1 MAGDRCCPR
10 KYQQQANNRFET
22 PRQQFTELFGQL
34 TNFGRPILKEQSAY
48 KRTYRAPHTGTKC
61 IKSPA
66 FGGKGQMA
74 ADQVTLKFQT
84 PVLLH
89 ETLGRAHV
97 VNRQGLRDKT
107 NPGSA
112 TCNPKPKVGV
122 LGYVQTGLKHSRFL
136 QDFFLYQHGPRPA
149 TSMGQGGPEKIIKIF
164 LVSQHLLPQFGVNI
178 NSATILIAQTV
189 VEIGGSPYKVLIS
202 HEQLCLTAESFGEPF
217 IIGVKKCDPFAGSGF
232 DTSVSRNTW
241 AGVFLINIANIRA
254 ELLDPLGGLV
264 SRAVINDDYLI
275 RPAAL
280 SQNAFDG
287 ARNGFLGIVSRDYN
301 TDTYASVIVF

>member
-1 MAGDRCCPR
+1 MAGDRCYPG

-34 TNFGRPILKEQSAY
+34 TNFGRPVLKEQSAY
-48 KRTYRAPHTGTKC
+48 MRTYRAPHAGTKC

-66 FGGKGQMA
+66 FGGKGHVA
-74 ADQVTLKFQT
+74 ADQVALKFQAS
-84 PVLLH
+84 VLLH
-89 ETLGRAHV
+89 ETSRCGHV
-97 VNRQGLRDKT
+97 VNRQRFGDET
-107 NPGSA
+107 NPGPA
-112 TCNPKPKVGV
+112 TCNPKPKVGI
-122 LGYVQTGLKHSRFL
+122 LGYVQTRLEHSRFL
-136 QDFFLYQHGPRPA
+136 QDFFLYQHGPCPTA
-149 TSMGQGGPEKIIKIF
+149 SMRQGGPEKIIKIF
-164 LVSQHLLPQFGVNI
+164 LVSQRLLPQFGVNI
-178 NSATILIAQTV
+178 NSATILIAQAV

-217 IIGVKKCDPFAGSGF
+217 IIGVKKRNPFASGGF

-254 ELLDPLGGLV
+254 EFLDPLGGLV

-275 RPAAL
+275 GPAAL

-287 ARNGFLGIVSRDYN
+287 ARNGFLGVVSRDYN
-301 TDTYASVIVF
+301 ADTYASAIIC